1 MYTSSRLPSYAP
13 SPYSYTPDTTLNATI
28 NLDEEV
34 KLPRHGTAE
43 RELLDSLAEIYSI
56 VVVLDDL
63 ERAYT
68 RDSVSETEYTDICSR
83 LIKQYNSAL
92 SDERVR
98 REFVD
103 LESFKKEYDVSVILG
118 VSQTYELL
126 CGRRQRKRR
135 NRGGEQH
142 MDCPR
147 ATERLRIGL
156 PSTLVHPGHPAPS
169 TSSPYPFAPHSS
181 SYQPQNTPAASNPA
195 ASTPSASSIANATE
209 NFITFL
215 DALRIKILA
224 KDQLHPLLSEVIQS
238 VNKVVEGDFDGRGN
252 IIKWLIRL
260 NGMRAGENLGE
271 EETRECA
278 FELEGAYAGFK
289 AKLGD

>member
-1 MYTSSRLPSYAP
+1 MYTSSRPPAYAP

-43 RELLDSLAEIYSI
+43 RELIDSLAEIYSI

-92 SDERVR
+92 SDERVLR
-98 REFVD
+98 QFVD
-103 LESFKKEYDVSVILG
+103 LESFKKEW
-118 VSQTYELL
+118 
-126 CGRRQRKRR
+126 
-135 NRGGEQH
+135 N

-156 PSTLVHPGHPAPS
+156 PSTLVHPGPSAPS

-181 SYQPQNTPAASNPA
+181 SYAPQNTPAASHPT

>member
-1 MYTSSRLPSYAP
+1 MYTPSRLPPYAP

-34 KLPRHGTAE
+34 KLPPHGTAE
-43 RELLDSLAEIYSI
+43 RELLNSLAEIYSI
-56 VVVLDDL
+56 VVVLEDL

-103 LESFKKEYDVSVILG
+103 LESFKKEWDVSAVLLG
-118 VSQTYELL
+118 IFQHT
-126 CGRRQRKRR
+126 
-135 NRGGEQH
+135 GGCL

-156 PSTLVHPGHPAPS
+156 PSTLVNPSHAAPF
-169 TSSPYPFAPHSS
+169 TS
-181 SYQPQNTPAASNPA
+181 SYQPQNPPAASNPA
-195 ASTPSASSIANATE
+195 ASGPSASSIANATE